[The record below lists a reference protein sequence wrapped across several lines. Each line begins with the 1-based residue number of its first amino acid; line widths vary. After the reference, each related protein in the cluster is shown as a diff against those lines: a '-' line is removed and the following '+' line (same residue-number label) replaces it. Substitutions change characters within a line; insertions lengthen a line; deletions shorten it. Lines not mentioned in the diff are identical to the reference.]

1 MKARK
6 NERNMNNVVN
16 TSHIGYK
23 IRDVLLCGKFTLI
36 VLCVLTLFSVARFTG
51 FVDYW
56 LVDVCSHFPVQYGIV
71 SLGVLGICLW
81 KKRFSLGFLAAILS
95 MINLS
100 IFAEYKPISQSPSP
114 DKDTFTVYLANIWR
128 FNPIAT
134 KLSQEITRVEAD
146 CVLLLEVTPECM
158 KPLQPVIRHFPYRLE
173 QATKGSTGLLF
184 LSRYPI
190 IDHRMNCL
198 AEHGNRPLLSATLQ
212 IGQQKVSFYGA
223 HPPAPS
229 GWRTFHARNS
239 QLLWLADQVAKASHP
254 VIVAGDFN
262 TTPFSPVFQAVLVRS
277 GLKDTRTGA
286 GWFPSWPT
294 YMPLCWLPIDHIL
307 VSSDIRIHHV
317 STGTFIWSDHYPV
330 IAELSIMKKGL

>member
-1 MKARK
+1 
-6 NERNMNNVVN
+6 MNNVVN

-23 IRDVLLCGKFTLI
+23 IRDVLLCGKFTAV
-36 VLCVLTLFSVARFTG
+36 VLCVLILLSGARFTG

-56 LVDVCSHFPVQYGIV
+56 LVDLCSHFPVQYGIV

-81 KKRFSLGFLAAILS
+81 KKRFSLGLLAAILS

-100 IFAEYKPISQSPSP
+100 IFAEYKPISQPPSP
-114 DKDTFTVYLANIWR
+114 DKGTFTVYLANIWR
-128 FNPIAT
+128 FNPISA
-134 KLSQEITRVEAD
+134 KLNQEITRVEAD

-158 KPLQPVIRHFPYRLE
+158 KSLQPIIRHFPYRLE

-190 IDHRMNCL
+190 IDYYMSCL
-198 AEHGNRPLLSATLQ
+198 AEHGNKPLLSATLQ
-212 IGQQKVSFYGA
+212 IEHKRITFYGV
-223 HPPAPS
+223 HPYSPV
-229 GWRTFHARNS
+229 RRRRFHNRNR
-239 QLLWLADQVAKASHP
+239 QLLWLADRIAKSPEP

-262 TTPFSPVFQAVLVRS
+262 TTPFSPVFQEVLARS
-277 GLKDTRTGA
+277 GLRDPRIEA
-286 GWFPSWPT
+286 GWQPSWPT
-294 YMPLCWLPIDHIL
+294 YMPLFWLPIDHIL

-330 IAELSIMKKGL
+330 IAELSIKEDSLGKK